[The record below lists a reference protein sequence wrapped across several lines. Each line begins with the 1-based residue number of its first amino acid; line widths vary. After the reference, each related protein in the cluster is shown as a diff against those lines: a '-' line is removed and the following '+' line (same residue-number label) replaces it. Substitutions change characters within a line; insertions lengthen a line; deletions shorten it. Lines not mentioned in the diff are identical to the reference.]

1 MAQSRSVAEVVE
13 QYTDEELFREAVKGK
28 KEAQRVVRVKL
39 LGLTGGAL
47 SGGASGGQ
55 FEGTL
60 PAELSGLVDMV
71 ERAPFERITPLLV
84 EKIQSGTDPRDM
96 VTAAM

>member
-1 MAQSRSVAEVVE
+1 MNSPLPIGPD
-13 QYTDEELFREAVKGK
+13 TT
-28 KEAQRVVRVKL
+28 RVGV
-39 LGLTGGAL
+39 
-47 SGGASGGQ
+47 
-55 FEGTL
+55 